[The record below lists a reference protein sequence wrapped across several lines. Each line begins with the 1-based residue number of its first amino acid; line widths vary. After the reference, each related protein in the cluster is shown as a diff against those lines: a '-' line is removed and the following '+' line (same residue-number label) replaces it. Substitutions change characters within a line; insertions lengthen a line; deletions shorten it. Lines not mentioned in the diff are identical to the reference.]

1 MKSDINNLI
10 TYAAIGA
17 GAAYLIG
24 YYRKKK
30 SFELVDIPLDPTTGT
45 GALTPEEAL
54 AIANRLEYAMLDIGT
69 FEQQLF
75 DNLDP
80 LTGQQLVQVFNAF
93 GERSYAFWG
102 NFFGLPV
109 GLPLDLFGWFKEEL
123 GSSDLNKMRQLWS
136 KSGLVFP
143 A

>member
-1 MKSDINNLI
+1 MKSDVNDLI

-123 GSSDLNKMRQLWS
+123 GSSDLNKMRQLWV

>member
-1 MKSDINNLI
+1 MKSDINDLI

-17 GAAYLIG
+17 GAAYLLG
-24 YYRKKK
+24 YYRRKK

-45 GALTPEEAL
+45 GMLTPEEAL

-93 GERSYAFWG
+93 GERPYAFWG

-123 GSSDLNKMRQLWS
+123 GSNDLNKMRQLWA

-143 A
+143 S

>member
-1 MKSDINNLI
+1 MKSDVNDLI

>member
-1 MKSDINNLI
+1 M
-10 TYAAIGA
+10 
-17 GAAYLIG
+17 
-24 YYRKKK
+24 
-30 SFELVDIPLDPTTGT
+30 
-45 GALTPEEAL
+45 LTPEEAL

-93 GERSYAFWG
+93 GEWPYAFWG

-123 GSSDLNKMRQLWS
+123 GSNDLNKMRQLWS